1 MCKLGIRLLL
11 FALILFSFALPPGSA
26 QSPGGRGGRPAQGE
40 AGSEESEESKAYH
53 ESALRRFEII
63 TLSSLPFTSIH
74 SYLVTRGVKMF
85 RENQFAPEL
94 TPRDYRI
101 IGIGAVSFSLFIGIW
116 DWWHTRHVDIS
127 AERIPEPESPPP
139 ENEEPPEGAVA
150 GLSGPRPYLVRTPT
164 FGDSRNRGLN
174 RQINEPPVSFVMP
187 LLQIR
192 F

>member
-11 FALILFSFALPPGSA
+11 FTLILFSFALPPGNA

-40 AGSEESEESKAYH
+40 AGSKESEKTEAYH

-94 TPRDYRI
+94 TPGDYRI
-101 IGIGAVSFSLFIGIW
+101 IGIGAVSFSLFIGVW

-139 ENEEPPEGAVA
+139 ENEESPEGAVA
-150 GLSGPRPYLVRTPT
+150 GLSGPRPYLMRTPT
-164 FGDSRNRGLN
+164 FGDSRNSGLN